1 MKDLVQKFK
10 TLIFIDQLPCLFNYR
25 LFIIIKIVA
34 ITCDQIIIV
43 SINSDDELKDIK

>member
-10 TLIFIDQLPCLFNYR
+10 TLIFIDHLPCLFNYR